1 MATVAPPPRRAFNRE
16 ETQRKVRHPLQT
28 VRKII
33 RGYVLLEG
41 AAIAILFV
49 AAWFWAGL
57 FLDYG
62 TFRLFAFDWLQ
73 ELRDVAPDSS
83 NAVLIRL
90 LLLGV
95 LFAILVALV
104 VTKVG
109 L

>member
-1 MATVAPPPRRAFNRE
+1 MLICERRGVSPPQVKNSAGGSPPARKDELRNESMATVAPPPRRVFNRE

-73 ELRDVAPDSS
+73 E
-83 NAVLIRL
+83 
-90 LLLGV
+90 
-95 LFAILVALV
+95 
-104 VTKVG
+104 
-109 L
+109 